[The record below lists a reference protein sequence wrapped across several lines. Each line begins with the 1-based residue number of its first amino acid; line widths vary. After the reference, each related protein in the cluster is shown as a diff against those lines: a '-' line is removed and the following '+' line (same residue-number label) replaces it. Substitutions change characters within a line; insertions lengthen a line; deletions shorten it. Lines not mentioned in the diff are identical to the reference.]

1 MKNMNY
7 TSLCIPRIES
17 TINKE
22 YVLSIFNKLD
32 IGIVSRIHEIPLRYN
47 QDFKRIIISIKL
59 NTTEKS
65 LTVQKLINENKSV
78 KLVHDMPWYWKVVKT
93 ESQQ

>member
-1 MKNMNY
+1 MKKQRGSLETEKNY
-7 TSLCIPRIES
+7 YL
-17 TINKE
+17 
-22 YVLSIFNKLD
+22 LGGLNKLD
-32 IGIVSRIHEIPLRYN
+32 IGIINRIHEIPLRYN